1 MRTTTTDGRHSRWD
15 GHREQ
20 RRRELVEATLRAIRR
35 SGASVGMEEIAA
47 EAGTSKTVF
56 YRHFQDRSGLYHAV
70 TEHVDQLIMRDV
82 TAAVRPGLDRT
93 QAWLGSPQDFLAAA
107 IEAYLRLV
115 EDDPEIYRF
124 VMAAPLLSARER
136 GTSEVAAGLTQQIGH
151 QIGDLFSAALRHL
164 DQDPSPAELW
174 GHAVVGL
181 VRAAADQ
188 WLAAGASASGTSR
201 AEVTRQLTD
210 LVWGGVSSAW
220 RTSPAR

>member
-1 MRTTTTDGRHSRWD
+1 
-15 GHREQ
+15 
-20 RRRELVEATLRAIRR
+20 
-35 SGASVGMEEIAA
+35 MEEIAA

-70 TEHVDQLIMRDV
+70 TEY
-82 TAAVRPGLDRT
+82 VRNEFNRAEALD
-93 QAWLGSPQDFLAAA
+93 WLGSPQDFLAAA

-151 QIGDLFSAALRHL
+151 QIGDLFAAALRHL
-164 DQDPSPAELW
+164 DQDPSPSELW

-210 LVWGGVSSAW
+210 LVWDGVSSAW